1 MAVAAAQGPVVQQ
14 HVNTFSERYAQF
26 PLKLAALSRFQTDK
40 QAKEVLA
47 GLAAVDAVVLF
58 AESTPLAVIDALRPD
73 VLVKGEDYAV
83 EDIIGA
89 TEVRSWGGRVLRAPL
104 SE

>member
-1 MAVAAAQGPVVQQ
+1 MRALKGAGRPVNGEEARVQ
-14 HVNTFSERYAQF
+14 
-26 PLKLAALSRFQTDK
+26 
-40 QAKEVLA
+40 VLA

-83 EDIIGA
+83 EDIVGA
-89 TEVRSWGGRVLRAPL
+89 NEVRSWGGRVLRAPL
-104 SE
+104 SEGHSTTAMLDRLAAELS